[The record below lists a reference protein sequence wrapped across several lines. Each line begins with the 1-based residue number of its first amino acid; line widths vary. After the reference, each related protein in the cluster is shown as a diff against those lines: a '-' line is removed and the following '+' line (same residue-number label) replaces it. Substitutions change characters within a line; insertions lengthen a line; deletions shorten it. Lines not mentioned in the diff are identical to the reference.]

1 MNFMNQLFEQLKS
14 LFLGLTPGAR
24 VLSGV
29 MIVAIL
35 VGAGLLVRDVQQSDL
50 EFLYGGHV
58 FKDSELNLA
67 ETALGNAGLTN
78 YRREGMRLRVPKNER
93 NLYIKALAEGKATPS
108 QLGSATDR
116 ALAGSNMLE
125 SMFISKTRTLE
136 ARQQDIASVLERLPF
151 VDKVYVTY
159 DERREGFS
167 SQAQSTAAVF
177 VFPRGNRP
185 LEEQQKRS
193 IMQQVKSAFAGLR
206 YEDISVMDGSTGM
219 SMNGQTDP
227 MNSEQQRYYQQKMQA
242 EQRLKEKARNLL
254 VDYGDVRIEANVE
267 LDTTLRE
274 ETESVKYA
282 DKPITVQTTT
292 SKKDSESTRPVT
304 GGRVG
309 TDPNA
314 LATTNRSA
322 SLPTSNEQNSKSKEQ
337 QESERKIVGQE
348 TTLSEKVGLVI
359 KNASLSVSLPMSYY
373 SSAHRREWLELNPG
387 TTVPKMEAADLK
399 SRKEGT
405 QKKIQALL
413 ANLLPFSPGADIRP
427 QIVVDDYL
435 DVPVEEIPGPSI
447 ASTAMVWLGSNWQSL
462 AMLVLAGIV
471 LMSVR
476 SFVAKGSQ
484 GNGDSAFDRGFDI
497 PLDNAADLELAGLS
511 PGELEAS
518 GAGSE
523 SGGLGESSGNDAK
536 DARSRFKPT
545 GGDMRTELAS
555 LIQEN
560 PDVAASLLRDWIGEA
575 A

>member
-24 VLSGV
+24 VLSGI

-35 VGAGLLVRDVQQSDL
+35 VGSGLLVRDVQQGDMEYL
-50 EFLYGGHV
+50 FPGHV
-58 FKDSELNLA
+58 YKQSELDQA
-67 ETALGNAGLTN
+67 ETAMGSAGLTN
-78 YRREGMRLRVPKNER
+78 YRRDGMRIRVPRNEKDK
-93 NLYIKALAEGKATPS
+93 YIKALADGKATPS

-116 ALAGSNMLE
+116 ALSGTNLLE
-125 SMFISKTRTLE
+125 SMFISKTRILE
-136 ARQQDIASVLERLPF
+136 ARQQDIASALERLPF

-159 DERREGFS
+159 DEKREGFS

-177 VFPRGNRP
+177 VVPRGNRP

-193 IMQQVKSAFAGLR
+193 IMLQVKGAFAGLK
-206 YEDISVMDGSTGM
+206 YEDISVMDGSSGL

-282 DKPITVQTTT
+282 DKPITIQTTT
-292 SKKDSESTRPVT
+292 TKKEGESSRPVP

-314 LATTNRSA
+314 IATTNRSA
-322 SLPTSNEQNSKSKEQ
+322 SLATNNEQSSKNKEQ
-337 QESERKIVGQE
+337 QESERKLVGQE
-348 TTLSEKVGLVI
+348 TTLSEKVGLVV

-373 SSAHRREWLELNPG
+373 STVHRREWLDLNPG

-413 ANLLPFSPGADIRP
+413 SNLLPFSPGEDTRP

-435 DVPVEEIPGPSI
+435 DVPFEGIPGPSLAAT
-447 ASTAMVWLGSNWQSL
+447 ASGWLASNWQSIV
-462 AMLVLAGIV
+462 MLLLAGGV
-471 LMSVR
+471 LMSIR
-476 SFVAKGSQ
+476 SFVAGSSKGSD
-484 GNGDSAFDRGFDI
+484 DSAFDRGFDI
-497 PLDNAADLELAGLS
+497 PLDSAADIELASLTK
-511 PGELEAS
+511 GELGAAGGAEAGAS
-518 GAGSE
+518 GEEFFGSE
-523 SGGLGESSGNDAK
+523 AK
-536 DARSRFKPT
+536 EARSRFKTT

>member
-1 MNFMNQLFEQLKS
+1 
-14 LFLGLTPGAR
+14 
-24 VLSGV
+24 

-35 VGAGLLVRDVQQSDL
+35 VGSGLLVRDVQQSDMEYL
-50 EFLYGGHV
+50 FGGHV
-58 FKDSELNLA
+58 YKESELDLA
-67 ETALGNAGLTN
+67 ETAMGIAGLTN
-78 YRREGMRLRVPKNER
+78 YKRDGMRIRVPKNER
-93 NLYIKALAEGKATPS
+93 DLYIKALADGKATPS

-116 ALAGSNMLE
+116 ALSGTNMLE
-125 SMFISKTRTLE
+125 SMFISKTRILE
-136 ARQQDIASVLERLPF
+136 ARQQDLASALERLPF

-159 DERREGFS
+159 DEKREGFS
-167 SQAQSTAAVF
+167 SQSQSTAAVF
-177 VFPRGNRP
+177 VLPRGNRP

-193 IMQQVKSAFAGLR
+193 IMHQVKAAFAGLK
-206 YEDISVMDGSTGM
+206 YEDISVMDGSSGL

-282 DKPITVQTTT
+282 DKPVTIQTTT
-292 SKKDSESTRPVT
+292 SKKDSESSRPVP

-314 LATTNRSA
+314 LASANRA
-322 SLPTSNEQNSKSKEQ
+322 QTLPTNEQKDKNKEQ

-348 TTLSEKVGLVI
+348 TTLSEKVGLVV

-373 SSAHRREWLELNPG
+373 RSAHLREWLELNPG

-413 ANLLPFSPGADIRP
+413 ANLLPFAPGADTRP

-435 DVPVEEIPGPSI
+435 DVPFEEIPGPSL
-447 ASTAMVWLGSNWQSL
+447 ASTAVGWLASNWQSL
-462 AMLVLAGIV
+462 AMFLLAGVV

-476 SFVAKGSQ
+476 SFVAKGSK
-484 GNGDSAFDRGFDI
+484 GSDDSAFDRGFDI
-497 PLDNAADLELAGLS
+497 PLDNAADNELASLS
-511 PGELEAS
+511 RSDLDAAGGGEGSDS
-518 GAGSE
+518 GE
-523 SGGLGESSGNDAK
+523 ESSGNDAK